1 MKVKE
6 LGIWA
11 AIIAVLIGGMWL
23 LINAVN
29 SSPSVSTPLSIKIPE
44 VSNQDI
50 AIGSPSARVTL
61 VEYSDFQCPACKTY
75 APLVTKLSADFNKD
89 LRMIY
94 RFFPLTNIHQNA
106 MLSAQAAYAASLQ
119 GKFWEMHDLLFENQ
133 NDWSDREARDIF
145 IGYAKDLKLGMDK
158 FAKDLDANSTK
169 QFISKSANEA
179 ISIGINFTPSFF
191 INGKFIQS
199 PADYEAFKKVIQDE
213 IEAR

>member
-1 MKVKE
+1 
-6 LGIWA
+6 
-11 AIIAVLIGGMWL
+11 
-23 LINAVN
+23 
-29 SSPSVSTPLSIKIPE
+29 
-44 VSNQDI
+44 
-50 AIGSPSARVTL
+50 
-61 VEYSDFQCPACKTY
+61 
-75 APLVTKLSADFNKD
+75 
-89 LRMIY
+89 
-94 RFFPLTNIHQNA
+94 

>member
-1 MKVKE
+1 M
-6 LGIWA
+6 
-11 AIIAVLIGGMWL
+11 
-23 LINAVN
+23 
-29 SSPSVSTPLSIKIPE
+29 KIPE

>member
-61 VEYSDFQCPACKTY
+61 IEYSDFQCPACKAY
-75 APLVTKLSADFNKD
+75 APLVTKLSLDFNKD
-89 LRMIY
+89 LRIIY
-94 RFFPLTNIHQNA
+94 RFFPLTQIHKNA
-106 MLSAQAAYAASLQ
+106 MFAAQAAYAANLQ

-133 NDWSDREARDIF
+133 TDWADKQARDIF
-145 IGYAKDLKLGMDK
+145 LNYA
-158 FAKDLDANSTK
+158 
-169 QFISKSANEA
+169 
-179 ISIGINFTPSFF
+179 
-191 INGKFIQS
+191 
-199 PADYEAFKKVIQDE
+199 
-213 IEAR
+213 